1 MLAEMFNKVVETKE
15 KEGSLS
21 PSGHAMSKPP
31 LPSDFGEYQNVH
43 TVDCYVAPM
52 HK

>member
-1 MLAEMFNKVVETKE
+1 
-15 KEGSLS
+15 
-21 PSGHAMSKPP
+21 MSKPP
-31 LPSDFGEYQNVH
+31 LPSDFGEYRVLRNVH